1 MKTISRWIILD
12 MLKAVAEGAVLFSFI
27 FLLKRLYDLTDLFAA
42 GSATLITTCQ
52 LLFSIL
58 PTIMLLTF
66 PMASLLAAMMVYG
79 RIAQDNEL
87 TALQAAGYSTRQLL
101 VPALII
107 GLLLTG
113 LLLWWAN
120 RIAPKGLRLF
130 GDIASNIIQ
139 DSSTVGLMPGA
150 FNALGNF
157 TLAPSSIDES
167 GTMRNIRLFE
177 QKDERISSIISA
189 PSGTIIYAPRE
200 NSIILNLVKGNL
212 HKTSKEN
219 KNLGIR
225 FNTFNFSVGIPELL
239 GELAKPER
247 TENQYRNADLMF
259 AINRYSQTPEAER
272 TSRMD
277 RWYNRSKIELAR
289 RQALPFAC
297 LIMALLGALLGIYS
311 NRGKRSSCYAM
322 TIFIIFLY
330 YILLSF
336 GKSAAQSGSAPAWI
350 CIWIPNIVAI
360 IFGSYI
366 YHRTN
371 RV

>member
-1 MKTISRWIILD
+1 

-107 GLLLTG
+107 GLLMTG

-177 QKDERISSIISA
+177 QKEGRISSIISA
-189 PSGTIIYAPRE
+189 PSGTILYAPRE
-200 NSIILNLVKGNL
+200 NSIILNLEKGNL
-212 HKTSKEN
+212 HKTSSDN
-219 KNLGIR
+219 KNMGIR
-225 FNTFNFSVGIPELL
+225 FNEFHFSVGIPKLL
-239 GELAKPER
+239 SELAQPER
-247 TENQYRNADLMF
+247 RENQLRNADLVF
-259 AINRYSQTPEAER
+259 TLNTYPQKPDAER
-272 TSRMD
+272 TRDLD
-277 RWYNRSKIELAR
+277 RWYHRCQIELNR
-289 RQALPFAC
+289 RYALPCAC
-297 LIMALLGALLGIYS
+297 LIMALLGALLGIQS

-322 TIFIIFLY
+322 TVFIIFVY

-336 GKSAAQSGSAPAWI
+336 GKTAALSGSLPAWL
-350 CIWIPNIVAI
+350 CLWIPNMVAM

-366 YHRTN
+366 YYRSN

>member
-1 MKTISRWIILD
+1 MKTISRWIIFD

-42 GSATLITTCQ
+42 GSATLVTTCQ
-52 LLFSIL
+52 LLFAIL
-58 PTIMLLTF
+58 PTVMLLTF

-107 GLLLTG
+107 GLLMTG

-130 GDIASNIIQ
+130 GDIASDIIQ
-139 DSSTVGLMPGA
+139 DSNTVGLMPGA

-157 TLAPSSIDES
+157 TLAPSSIES
-167 GTMRNIRLFE
+167 GTMHNIRLFE
-177 QKDERISSIISA
+177 QKDGRISSIISA
-189 PSGTIIYAPRE
+189 PSGTISYAPRE
-200 NSIILNLVKGNL
+200 NGIILNLEKGNL
-212 HKTSKEN
+212 HKLSKDN
-219 KNLGIR
+219 KNLGII
-225 FNTFNFSVGIPELL
+225 FEDFHFSIGIPELL
-239 GELAKPER
+239 GVLAKPER
-247 TENQYRNADLMF
+247 TVNQQRNANLLKTINTYPKIPESKKKRDL
-259 AINRYSQTPEAER
+259 Y
-272 TSRMD
+272 
-277 RWYNRSKIELAR
+277 RWYNRSKIELNR

-297 LIMALLGALLGIYS
+297 LIMTLLGALLGIYS

-322 TIFIIFLY
+322 TIFIIFVY

-350 CIWIPNIVAI
+350 CIWIPNVVAM

-366 YHRTN
+366 YYRTN